1 MSRVFVKLVA
11 FCFIF
16 SGFGYDCVML
26 AKSALRLNEVIERTL
41 LSLSAAERKRVY
53 DEFIGYLGGGSVY
66 IPCSAS
72 LRRLDRNIAIINH
85 LPPTNTYCGKDRVHE
100 LAVKY
105 NLSEGCVYRVR
116 RDAEKI
122 YHKIE
127 ELYDYGLLSE
137 SKHQKYIAV
146 LQQKLSADQIGRVL
160 A

>member
-1 MSRVFVKLVA
+1 MLV
-11 FCFIF
+11 
-16 SGFGYDCVML
+16 
-26 AKSALRLNEVIERTL
+26 KSALRLNEIIDRTL
-41 LSLSAAERKRVY
+41 CSMPTAERKRIY

-66 IPCSAS
+66 VPCSNS
-72 LRRLDRNIAIINH
+72 LRRLDRNIAIIDK
-85 LPPTNTYCGKDRVHE
+85 LPPSKNYCGKDLVRA

-105 NLSEGCVYRVR
+105 NLSEGCVYRIR
-116 RDAEKI
+116 RDAEKL

-146 LQQKLSADQIGRVL
+146 LQQKLPAEQIGRVL